1 MRFSTATTL
10 SALVTLG
17 GVSASVL
24 PRVLDSYDLAQ
35 PVELAQPVNVVERE
49 VPVLQCDDTPIH
61 IGELKMFS
69 STGRE
74 VYAAFEGI
82 RNADGYQQLDVQK
95 AGSPARIENFAF
107 TPCNSSF
114 MGYQP
119 ETNKAAELTFG
130 RLQPAHLV
138 GKRCVSADKLAD
150 KDGRLIAAKCEPSDD
165 SGQLAQF
172 WSLTKQPAAEADKFM
187 YYVNFLG
194 QPAGDNADFPGG
206 YTLGKVDEG
215 ANKLVRLHHTKEAGK
230 PSAYF
235 LKLA

>member
-1 MRFSTATTL
+1 MRFSTATSL
-10 SALVTLG
+10 SALLALG
-17 GVSASVL
+17 GASASVL

-35 PVELAQPVNVVERE
+35 PVLIDERE
-49 VPVLQCDDTPIH
+49 VPLLQCDAEPIH

-69 STGRE
+69 NTGRE
-74 VYAAFEGI
+74 VSAAFEGI

-95 AGSPARIENFAF
+95 AGQSARIENFAF
-107 TPCNSSF
+107 TPCTSSF

-119 ETNKAAELTFG
+119 ESNKAAEMTFG

-138 GKRCVSADKLAD
+138 GKRCVSADKLAHSN
-150 KDGRLIAAKCEPSDD
+150 GRLIAAKCEPSDD

-172 WSLTKQPAAEADKFM
+172 WSLTKQPAAEVDKFV

-194 QPAGDNADFPGG
+194 QPAGDSADFPGT
-206 YTLGKVDEG
+206 YTLSQATVG
-215 ANKLVRLHHTKEAGK
+215 ANKLVRLQHSKEEGK
-230 PSAYF
+230 HSAYF